1 MRLVYSGK
9 TRLEKPPDKS
19 ESDIFSQ
26 LGRTRRNQLM
36 DLLPWIM
43 IIGGVELSKENVG
56 LKENC

>member
-1 MRLVYSGK
+1 MKRPL
-9 TRLEKPPDKS
+9 DKS
-19 ESDIFSQ
+19 ESVLFSQ

-56 LKENC
+56 LKEN